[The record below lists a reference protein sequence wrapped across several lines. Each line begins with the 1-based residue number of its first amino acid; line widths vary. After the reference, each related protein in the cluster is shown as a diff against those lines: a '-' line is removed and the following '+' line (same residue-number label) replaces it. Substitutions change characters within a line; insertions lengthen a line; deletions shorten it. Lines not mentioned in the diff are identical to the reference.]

1 MNESIL
7 TWNVTNWI
15 TVVLMAAGGFL
26 IAGLL
31 GQVVQRVTG
40 IKSASWFGGQKA
52 A

>member
-26 IAGLL
+26 VFGLL
-31 GQVVQRVTG
+31 SQVAQRG
-40 IKSASWFGGQKA
+40 FGFKPQSMFKRA

>member
-15 TVVLMAAGGFL
+15 TVVIMAVVGFVVFGFASQL
-26 IAGLL
+26 IQKG
-31 GQVVQRVTG
+31 TG
-40 IKSASWFGGQKA
+40 IKPASWFGKA